1 MTANRNRK
9 LSAKH
14 SPSPAAVPTPRPK
27 STAPPFLGGDD
38 DDDFQPPR
46 SRPLNPCNAA
56 AARRPRKK
64 LKPSSSSGKEN
75 GSVHGGAIPAVTAAA
90 TAAKGAGT
98 LAAGSRV
105 SGGVPEAKELMAGE
119 IFGPSRYGSD
129 VSELGRKGK
138 LRLDVYGYCKGSS
151 SSLPNSLKSRVL
163 ALGVVCDLG
172 SGRCEQVQAVDSSMS
187 LPVPQE
193 WHVTDEVAGSECDQ
207 PTVEKKLRSSEALEE
222 HHYSRLI
229 EPEILE
235 SDANCEF
242 VTAGPYYSEGLGSG
256 ILGPLTDEKNMEKEA
271 GVAFER
277 GAGLHKGN
285 NCFDSL
291 QSKLPISNAN
301 HDSRGG
307 DCSKAQEPGLR
318 ACNLDS
324 QEGKVAA
331 GHCATPENEAMENR
345 SNGPEACEGH
355 CFSSPSESNLP
366 ESHMIHDF
374 EADGYDNFE
383 IGTQLNEL
391 INLCMEDSI
400 EGHSNW
406 TSPIEQNTFDSKRF
420 KSDYQ
425 VKCPLCGLDISD
437 LSEELRQLHTNNC
450 LDEPAKESSPN
461 HEKEPSAG
469 ENVEIRRVIEWLRN
483 LGLSKYE
490 EIFIKEEVDWE
501 TLQWFTEEDLL
512 GMGIT
517 ALGPRKKITHAL
529 AELRKKHDDDAN
541 DMEAG
546 VLSSEDTKKTKL
558 PMNGNKLITEYFKC
572 SSVDQRQSRVCK
584 VNKSSNLNEQ
594 KKSSAK
600 VPTRRISA
608 GKGKVKDTPLWCC
621 IPGTP
626 FRVDAFRYLRG
637 DCCHWFLTHFHV
649 DHYQGLTRSF
659 CHGKIYCSSIT
670 ASLVHHKIG
679 IPWDKL
685 HVLPLNKRIT
695 ISGVNLTCFDANHCP
710 GSIIILFEPPNGKAV
725 LHTGDFRFSS
735 KMVNNPVLQSS
746 HIHTL
751 ILDTTYCNPRYD
763 FPSQEIVIQFV
774 IEAIQAEAFNPKT
787 LFLIGSYTIGKE
799 RLFMEVARLL
809 QKKIYVGAAK
819 LQILK
824 HLELPQE
831 IMHWFTANEAE
842 SHIHV
847 VPMWTLASFKRMK
860 HLSNQYA
867 GRFDLIVAFCPTGW
881 AFGKGKKRT
890 PGKRWQ
896 QGSIIRYEVP
906 YSEHSSFTELQE
918 FVKFISPEHIIP
930 SVNNDGPESA
940 DAMLAQL
947 LNE

>member
-1 MTANRNRK
+1 MPANRK
-9 LSAKH
+9 LSAKL
-14 SPSPAAVPTPRPK
+14 SPSPAAVSTPCPK
-27 STAPPFLGGDD
+27 STPPFLGDCDD
-38 DDDFQPPR
+38 DDDFQSPR
-46 SRPLNPCNAA
+46 GRPLKLCNAA
-56 AARRPRKK
+56 TARRPRKK
-64 LKPSSSSGKEN
+64 LKPSSSSSGKEN
-75 GSVHGGAIPAVTAAA
+75 SYVAGGAVSAVTVAARA
-90 TAAKGAGT
+90 PKGAGT
-98 LAAGSRV
+98 LAAGSRI
-105 SGGVPEAKELMAGE
+105 SGGTLETKKLMPG
-119 IFGPSRYGSD
+119 GSCGLSRYGSD
-129 VSELGRKGK
+129 VAELGCNGK
-138 LRLDVYGYCKGSS
+138 IELDEHGYCKGSFSFTS
-151 SSLPNSLKSRVL
+151 SL
-163 ALGVVCDLG
+163 ALGAVCDLG
-172 SGRCEQVQAVDSSMS
+172 DGCCGEAQVVDSSAS
-187 LPVPQE
+187 VPE
-193 WHVTDEVAGSECDQ
+193 TRCATNEVASSKFDP
-207 PTVEKKLRSSEALEE
+207 PTMEKKPRSSEALEGC
-222 HHYSRLI
+222 YQSRLV
-229 EPEILE
+229 EPGILE

-242 VTAGPYYSEGLGSG
+242 VTSGSYCSEGLDSG
-256 ILGPLTDEKNMEKEA
+256 IFGSVTDEQNMDREA
-271 GVAFER
+271 RVTSEC

-285 NCFDSL
+285 NSLDSL
-291 QSKLPISNAN
+291 VSKLPISNAN
-301 HDSRGG
+301 QGSRGG
-307 DCSKAQEPGLR
+307 DCSKAQEPGLQ

-324 QEGKVAA
+324 QERKVAA
-331 GHCATPENEAMENR
+331 GHCATPENETMENK
-345 SNGPEACEGH
+345 SSGPDASKGR
-355 CFSSPSESNLP
+355 CFSNSSEPKLVEP
-366 ESHMIHDF
+366 HMIHEF
-374 EADGYDNFE
+374 EADDYDNFE
-383 IGTQLNEL
+383 IGTQLSEL

-400 EGHSNW
+400 EGQ
-406 TSPIEQNTFDSKRF
+406 PIGLNTFDSKRF
-420 KSDYQ
+420 KSDFQ
-425 VKCPLCGLDISD
+425 VKCPLCELDISE
-437 LSEELRQLHTNNC
+437 LSEELRHQHTNNC
-450 LDEPAKESSPN
+450 LDEPAKESCPN
-461 HEKEPSAG
+461 LEKEPCAG
-469 ENVEIRRVIEWLRN
+469 GNVENRRVMEWLRN

-490 EIFIKEEVDWE
+490 EIFISEEVDWE
-501 TLQWFTEEDLL
+501 TLQWLTEEDLL

-529 AELRKKHDDDAN
+529 GELRKKHDDAN

-546 VLSSEDTKKTKL
+546 MLSSENTKKTKL
-558 PMNGNKLITEYFKC
+558 PMNGNKLITEYFRW
-572 SSVDQRQSRVCK
+572 SSFGQRQSRACQ
-584 VNKSSNLNEQ
+584 VNKPSNLNGQ
-594 KKSSAK
+594 KNASAK
-600 VPTRRISA
+600 VPTRRSSA
-608 GKGKVKDTPLWCC
+608 VKGKAKDTPHWCC

-685 HVLPLNKRIT
+685 HVLPLNKKIT
-695 ISGVNLTCFDANHCP
+695 IAGVDLICFDANHCP

-735 KMVNNPVLQSS
+735 EMVNNPVLQSS
-746 HIHTL
+746 DIHTL

-774 IEAIQAEAFNPKT
+774 IEAIQAESFNPKT

-824 HLELPQE
+824 HLELRQE
-831 IMHWFTANEAE
+831 IMNWFTANEAE

-860 HLSNQYA
+860 YLSNQYA
-867 GRFDLIVAFCPTGW
+867 GRYDLIVAFCPTGW
-881 AFGKGKKRT
+881 AFGKGKKKT
-890 PGKRWQ
+890 PGKRLR

-947 LNE
+947 LND

>member
-1 MTANRNRK
+1 MPTNRR

-14 SPSPAAVPTPRPK
+14 SPSPATAPVPRPK
-27 STAPPFLGGDD
+27 TTAPPFPGDCD

-46 SRPLNPCNAA
+46 ARLLKPCNAAA

-64 LKPSSSSGKEN
+64 LKPSSSTGKEN
-75 GSVHGGAIPAVTAAA
+75 SSVGAVLAVTAAA
-90 TAAKGAGT
+90 IPPKGAGT
-98 LAAGSRV
+98 LGAGSRV
-105 SGGVPEAKELMAGE
+105 SGDVPEAKEPMAGE
-119 IFGPSRYGSD
+119 SCGISRYGSD
-129 VSELGRKGK
+129 AAELGRRGK
-138 LRLDVYGYCKGSS
+138 IGLDGYGYCKGDS
-151 SSLPNSLKSRVL
+151 NSLLNSMKSMVL
-163 ALGVVCDLG
+163 PLGAVCDLG
-172 SGRCEQVQAVDSSMS
+172 GGSCEGAQVLDSSTS
-187 LPVPQE
+187 VSEE
-193 WHVTDEVAGSECDQ
+193 WHST
-207 PTVEKKLRSSEALEE
+207 EKKQKNSEVLEGCCN
-222 HHYSRLI
+222 SRLVV
-229 EPEILE
+229 PGILE
-235 SDANCEF
+235 SDANCDF
-242 VTAGPYYSEGLGSG
+242 VTAGSCYSKKLGSG
-256 ILGPLTDEKNMEKEA
+256 ILCSPTDEKNMEEESVGA
-271 GVAFER
+271 SGC
-277 GAGLHKGN
+277 GAGLHKRI
-285 NCFDSL
+285 DDLYSL
-291 QSKLPISNAN
+291 EPKLPKSNAN
-301 HDSRGG
+301 HDSSGG
-307 DCSKAQEPGLR
+307 DCSKAQEPDSL

-324 QEGKVAA
+324 QERKVDA
-331 GHCATPENEAMENR
+331 GHCSTPENETIENR
-345 SNGPEACEGH
+345 SSGSEACKGH
-355 CFSSPSESNLP
+355 CFSNSSESKLP
-366 ESHMIHDF
+366 ESQGIHDF
-374 EADGYDNFE
+374 ETDGYDNFE

-391 INLCMEDSI
+391 INLCMKDSI
-400 EGHSNW
+400 EGQSNCA
-406 TSPIEQNTFDSKRF
+406 SPIKQSTFDSKRF
-420 KSDYQ
+420 KSDLQ

-450 LDEPAKESSPN
+450 LDEPVK
-461 HEKEPSAG
+461 
-469 ENVEIRRVIEWLRN
+469 
-483 LGLSKYE
+483 
-490 EIFIKEEVDWE
+490 
-501 TLQWFTEEDLL
+501 DLL

-529 AELRKKHDDDAN
+529 GELRKKHDGAN

-546 VLSSEDTKKTKL
+546 VSSSENTKKAKL
-558 PMNGNKLITEYFKC
+558 PMNGNKLITEYFRC
-572 SSVDQRQSRVCK
+572 SPFDQRQSSRACK
-584 VNKSSNLNEQ
+584 VNRPSNLNEQ
-594 KKSSAK
+594 KKSSA
-600 VPTRRISA
+600 TAATRISRG
-608 GKGKVKDTPLWCC
+608 GKGKVKDTPLWCFV
-621 IPGTP
+621 PGTP

-649 DHYQGLTRSF
+649 DPNLVCTYLVYLCFLASHVDVQYLTRICVSSTDYQGLTRSF

-679 IPWDKL
+679 ISWDKL
-685 HVLPLNKRIT
+685 HVLPLNKKIT

-735 KMVNNPVLQSS
+735 EMVDNPVLQSS

-860 HLSNQYA
+860 FLSNQYA
-867 GRFDLIVAFCPTGW
+867 VRPSLLYIQGRFDLIVAFCPTGW
-881 AFGKGKKRT
+881 AFGKGKKKT

-896 QGSIIRYEVP
+896 QGSIIRYHAGCVPLLFPPKSLYEVP

>member
-1 MTANRNRK
+1 MPAKCKR
-9 LSAKH
+9 SAKH
-14 SPSPAAVPTPRPK
+14 SPSPAAVPVPCPK
-27 STAPPFLGGDD
+27 STAPPFLGDCDD
-38 DDDFQPPR
+38 DDDFQSPR
-46 SRPLNPCNAA
+46 SRPLKPCNAP

-64 LKPSSSSGKEN
+64 LKPSSSGKEN
-75 GSVHGGAIPAVTAAA
+75 GSVSGGAVPAETVAA
-90 TAAKGAGT
+90 TAPKSAGT

-105 SGGVPEAKELMAGE
+105 SGGVPDAKELMPGE
-119 IFGPSRYGSD
+119 TCGLSRYGSD
-129 VSELGRKGK
+129 AAELGPKEKVG
-138 LRLDVYGYCKGSS
+138 LDRYGYCKGSS
-151 SSLPNSLKSRVL
+151 IPLPNSMKSRFL
-163 ALGVVCDLG
+163 AIGAVCDLG
-172 SGRCEQVQAVDSSMS
+172 GGRCEEVQVVDTNIS
-187 LPVPQE
+187 VPEE
-193 WHVTDEVAGSECDQ
+193 WLATDKVAGSDCDS
-207 PTVEKKLRSSEALEE
+207 PTMEKHPRSSEALEG
-222 HHYSRLI
+222 HCHCRLNI

-235 SDANCEF
+235 SDADCEF
-242 VTAGPYYSEGLGSG
+242 VSAGSCYSEGLDSG
-256 ILGPLTDEKNMEKEA
+256 IPCPVIDKLNTEKETE
-271 GVAFER
+271 VASEC
-277 GAGLHKGN
+277 GAGLHQGN
-285 NCFDSL
+285 YCLDS
-291 QSKLPISNAN
+291 QKSKLPVSNAN

-307 DCSKAQEPGLR
+307 DHSKAQEPGLQ
-318 ACNLDS
+318 ACHFDS
-324 QEGKVAA
+324 QERQGAAAA
-331 GHCATPENEAMENR
+331 GYRATTENDTMENKFSEPEDCKGHFF
-345 SNGPEACEGH
+345 SNSPE
-355 CFSSPSESNLP
+355 SKLL
-366 ESHMIHDF
+366 ESHMTHDS
-374 EADGYDNFE
+374 EADGYDDFE
-383 IGTQLNEL
+383 IGTQLSEL

-400 EGHSNW
+400 EGQSNCA
-406 TSPIEQNTFDSKRF
+406 SPIKQNTFDSKGF

-425 VKCPLCGLDISD
+425 VKCPLCGSDISN

-461 HEKEPSAG
+461 HEKEPCAG
-469 ENVEIRRVIEWLRN
+469 ENVEIRRAIEWLRN

-490 EIFIKEEVDWE
+490 EIFIREEVDWE
-501 TLQWFTEEDLL
+501 TLQWLTEEDLL

-529 AELRKKHDDDAN
+529 GELRKKQDDAN
-541 DMEAG
+541 DVEAD
-546 VLSSEDTKKTKL
+546 VLSPENSKKTKL
-558 PMNGNKLITEYFKC
+558 PMSGNKLITEYFRC
-572 SSVDQRQSRVCK
+572 SSFEQKQSRASK
-584 VNKSSNLNEQ
+584 ANKPSNLNEQ
-594 KKSSAK
+594 KKSGNT
-600 VPTRRISA
+600 VPTRRSSA

-670 ASLVHHKIG
+670 ASLVHYKIG

-685 HVLPLNKRIT
+685 HVLPLNKRIS
-695 ISGVNLTCFDANHCP
+695 IAGINLTCFDANHCP

-735 KMVNNPVLQSS
+735 EMVSNPVLQSS

-763 FPSQEIVIQFV
+763 FPSQEVVIQFV

-860 HLSNQYA
+860 YLSNQYA

-881 AFGKGKKRT
+881 AFGKGKKKT

>member
-1 MTANRNRK
+1 MV
-9 LSAKH
+9 L
-14 SPSPAAVPTPRPK
+14 P
-27 STAPPFLGGDD
+27 LG
-38 DDDFQPPR
+38 
-46 SRPLNPCNAA
+46 A
-56 AARRPRKK
+56 
-64 LKPSSSSGKEN
+64 
-75 GSVHGGAIPAVTAAA
+75 
-90 TAAKGAGT
+90 
-98 LAAGSRV
+98 
-105 SGGVPEAKELMAGE
+105 
-119 IFGPSRYGSD
+119 
-129 VSELGRKGK
+129 
-138 LRLDVYGYCKGSS
+138 
-151 SSLPNSLKSRVL
+151 
-163 ALGVVCDLG
+163 VCDLG
-172 SGRCEQVQAVDSSMS
+172 GGSCEGAQVLDSSTS
-187 LPVPQE
+187 VSEE
-193 WHVTDEVAGSECDQ
+193 WHST
-207 PTVEKKLRSSEALEE
+207 EKKQTNSEVLEGC
-222 HHYSRLI
+222 YNSRLVV
-229 EPEILE
+229 PGILE
-235 SDANCEF
+235 SDANCGV
-242 VTAGPYYSEGLGSG
+242 VTAGSCYSKGLGSEV
-256 ILGPLTDEKNMEKEA
+256 LCPPTDENNMEKEA
-271 GVAFER
+271 SGAFEC
-277 GAGLHKGN
+277 GAGLHERN
-285 NCFDSL
+285 EDLNSL
-291 QSKLPISNAN
+291 ESKLPKSNAN

-307 DCSKAQEPGLR
+307 DCSKAQEPDSL
-318 ACNLDS
+318 ACSFDS
-324 QEGKVAA
+324 QERKVVA
-331 GHCATPENEAMENR
+331 GHCSTPENETMENR
-345 SNGPEACEGH
+345 SSGSEACKGH
-355 CFSSPSESNLP
+355 CFSNSSESELL
-366 ESHMIHDF
+366 ESQRIHGSED
-374 EADGYDNFE
+374 DGNFE

-391 INLCMEDSI
+391 INLCMKDSI
-400 EGHSNW
+400 EGQSNCA
-406 TSPIEQNTFDSKRF
+406 SPVKQSTFNSKRF
-420 KSDYQ
+420 KSDLQ

-450 LDEPAKESSPN
+450 LDEPVKESSPN
-461 HEKEPSAG
+461 HEKEPCAG
-469 ENVEIRRVIEWLRN
+469 ENVEIRRVIEWLSN

-490 EIFIKEEVDWE
+490 EIFIREEVDWE
-501 TLQWFTEEDLL
+501 TLQWLTEEDLL

-529 AELRKKHDDDAN
+529 GELRKKHDDAN
-541 DMEAG
+541 DIEAG
-546 VLSSEDTKKTKL
+546 VSSSENTKKAKL
-558 PMNGNKLITEYFKC
+558 QMNGNKLITEYFRC
-572 SSVDQRQSRVCK
+572 SSFEQRQSSRACK
-584 VNKSSNLNEQ
+584 VNKPSNLNEQ
-594 KKSSAK
+594 KKSSATA
-600 VPTRRISA
+600 PTRISRA
-608 GKGKVKDTPLWCC
+608 GKGKVKDTPLWCF

-679 IPWDKL
+679 ISWDKL
-685 HVLPLNKRIT
+685 HVLPLNKKIT

-735 KMVNNPVLQSS
+735 EMVNNPVLQSS

-763 FPSQEIVIQFV
+763 FPSQEVVIQFV

-831 IMHWFTANEAE
+831 IMHWFTANESE

-860 HLSNQYA
+860 FLSNQYA

-881 AFGKGKKRT
+881 AFGKGKKKT